1 MSLSYQTRNIELE
14 VSETEIKKILGIF
27 HLGLGSHM
35 LGRTQNVTL
44 PTSLASRKLLR
55 VSITMMQL
63 QRNEKEKKHHREAP
77 VIIKYV
83 EDRFSERSKK
93 KKRKSNTTKEISAG

>member
-14 VSETEIKKILGIF
+14 VSETEIEKNSWHFSSWTWIPYARWDAECDFANFTCIKK
-27 HLGLGSHM
+27 
-35 LGRTQNVTL
+35 TV
-44 PTSLASRKLLR
+44 R

-63 QRNEKEKKHHREAP
+63 QRNEKEKKHHREAL

-93 KKRKSNTTKEISAG
+93 K

>member
-1 MSLSYQTRNIELE
+1 
-14 VSETEIKKILGIF
+14 
-27 HLGLGSHM
+27 
-35 LGRTQNVTL
+35 
-44 PTSLASRKLLR
+44 
-55 VSITMMQL
+55 MMQL

>member
-1 MSLSYQTRNIELE
+1 
-14 VSETEIKKILGIF
+14 
-27 HLGLGSHM
+27 M

-63 QRNEKEKKHHREAP
+63 QRNEKDKKHHREAP

-93 KKRKSNTTKEISAG
+93 KKKEEQHHERNFSWVKSAMKQGTILKSSSRYSI